1 MVAVKSQVT
10 DYESA
15 AKQADLDIVL
25 VVDVSISMDG
35 PPLET
40 MKKLM
45 LYLIDQLKENHRL
58 GK

>member
-25 VVDVSISMDG
+25 IVDVSISMDG